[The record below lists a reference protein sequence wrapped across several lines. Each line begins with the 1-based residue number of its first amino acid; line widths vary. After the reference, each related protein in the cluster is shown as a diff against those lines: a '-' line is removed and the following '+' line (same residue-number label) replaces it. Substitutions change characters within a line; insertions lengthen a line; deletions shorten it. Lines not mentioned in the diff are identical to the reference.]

1 MTAVNITL
9 RLRCVKGVK
18 ECLRSISDLKGRE
31 VMVNQKSQ
39 STNGDDQELHSER
52 VVVPVISCLELQ
64 IDQVHGGV
72 RTSNVDDLR
81 DTDNIV
87 QIMKDKTSLVRH
99 EYKSSIINLSHLAGK
114 HHPSVNTGVSTWCT
128 CLA

>member
-1 MTAVNITL
+1 
-9 RLRCVKGVK
+9 
-18 ECLRSISDLKGRE
+18 
-31 VMVNQKSQ
+31 MVNQKSQ
-39 STNGDDQELHSER
+39 STDGDDQELHSER
-52 VVVPVISCLELQ
+52 VMVPVISCLELQ

-99 EYKSSIINLSHLAGK
+99 EYNRA
-114 HHPSVNTGVSTWCT
+114 
-128 CLA
+128 